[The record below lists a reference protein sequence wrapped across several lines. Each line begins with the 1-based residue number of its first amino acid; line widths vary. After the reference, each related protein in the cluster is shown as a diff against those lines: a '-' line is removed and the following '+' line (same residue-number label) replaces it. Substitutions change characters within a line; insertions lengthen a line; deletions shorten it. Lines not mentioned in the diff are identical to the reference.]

1 MSDRFTGLEIL
12 LKKVHE
18 RFLVN
23 VIECMVRLA
32 DHTLPDT
39 KEKGVLVLELTGI
52 LLLEEWRRGE
62 KCLAAS
68 DAL

>member
-1 MSDRFTGLEIL
+1 
-12 LKKVHE
+12 
-18 RFLVN
+18 
-23 VIECMVRLA
+23 MVRLA

-39 KEKGVLVLELTGI
+39 KEKGVLVLELTSI
-52 LLLEEWRRGE
+52 LLLEERRRGE